1 MSYSSQITDKN
12 SVLTITLHKAK
23 FISDKDKPE
32 QYSLY
37 IQFDNNKVETEK
49 ISEKEKTFENTI
61 YSFPLTNETLPF
73 PPIIFTAYTSS
84 WIVLSTAIASL
95 SIPLT
100 INKLNSQRQWYY
112 LKNENDENI
121 LSILVSFSTNFLF
134 NNLVT
139 QNKTELSFT
148 NQCQSNILHSL
159 LNRTAIYPNST
170 KHTSYESGLLRK
182 KNSFNVSNLYLNTSF
197 NYKTNISL
205 ENLTELLT
213 EKSKKLESIEEK
225 IRIQNLNSNLA
236 LEKIKDREN
245 ILKRERQKLNEKVKR
260 YNINQLEYETKCIK
274 LTQNSKKYEEEQNRF
289 LVEKNIMDYNNEFY
303 RDLNFI
309 YLSNIDA
316 NNTFLPKRKLI
327 IKEHNDTQIISKP
340 KKQTKTHIPRVDN
353 PSKKSNSTGVTSSN
367 LSEVSLNEY
376 NPIKSHPVT
385 QIYLN
390 TNENESIKNKI
401 IEPLESET
409 NPIKRRTITNKSTLD
424 NHTITEGNS
433 TQRKRSHN
441 SSQRRSSKGRNTNLC
456 IANQT
461 KMKKQGLSSIP
472 THKQTKLLFQNKT
485 SLSSI
490 PSSYRH
496 NLNVKFTI
504 KA

>member
-1 MSYSSQITDKN
+1 MSSSPQITDN
-12 SVLTITLHKAK
+12 NNNALNITLHKTK

-32 QYSLY
+32 QYSLS
-37 IQFDNNKVETEK
+37 IQFNNDKIDTDKITEK
-49 ISEKEKTFENTI
+49 VKTFEHTI
-61 YSFPLTNETLPF
+61 YSFPFNSDTMPF
-73 PPIIFTAYTSS
+73 PSITFTANTSS
-84 WIVLSTAIASL
+84 WFVLSTTIASL

-121 LSILVSFSTNFLF
+121 LSILVSFSTKVLLHNQLP
-134 NNLVT
+134 
-139 QNKTELSFT
+139 QNKTELSI
-148 NQCQSNILHSL
+148 NNQSNILNSL

-170 KHTSYESGLLRK
+170 KHTSYESGLLRQ
-182 KNSFNVSNLYLNTSF
+182 KNSFNVSNLYLDNSF
-197 NYKTNISL
+197 SYRQNISI
-205 ENLTELLT
+205 ETIYELIT
-213 EKSKKLESIEEK
+213 EKSKKLESIDEK
-225 IRIQNLNSNLA
+225 IRIQNLNSNLTY
-236 LEKIKDREN
+236 EKIKDREN
-245 ILKRERQKLNEKVKR
+245 ILRRERLKLDEKVKR
-260 YNINQLEYETKCIK
+260 YNINQLEYETKCINTAQNI
-274 LTQNSKKYEEEQNRF
+274 TQFEKDNNRF
-289 LVEKNIMDYNNEFY
+289 LIEKDIMDYNKDLY
-303 RDLNFI
+303 TDLNFI
-309 YLSNIDA
+309 YLSSTDT
-316 NNTFLPKRKLI
+316 NNTFLPDRTLI
-327 IKEHNDTQIISKP
+327 KKEDNKPHYSKQI
-340 KKQTKTHIPRVDN
+340 KTHIPRVDN

-367 LSEVSLNEY
+367 VSEVSLNEY
-376 NPIKSHPVT
+376 NPLKSHPVT

-433 TQRKRSHN
+433 TQRKRSLN
-441 SSQRRSSKGRNTNLC
+441 SAKRKNSKGRYSNLC

-461 KMKKQGLSSIP
+461 KIKKQGVISIS
-472 THKQTKLLFQNKT
+472 THKPVKLPSQNKT

-496 NLNVKFTI
+496 NLKVKFTN